1 MPYAGDISCLE
12 VWENL
17 KTNAKSAL
25 VDVRTSQEWS
35 TIGVPQ
41 LNTIGKKPIFAE
53 WQVFPSMQINPEFAD
68 EVDAAL
74 KAQNISKDDPVFF
87 LCRSGARSQSAA
99 AAMTSLGYSKAYN
112 ILTGF
117 EGPPDA
123 SGLRGTV
130 SGWQFDK
137 LPWKKE

>member
-53 WQVFPSMQINPEFAD
+53 WQVFPSMQINPKFAD

-112 ILTGF
+112 ILSGF

-130 SGWQFDK
+130 SGWQFDQ